1 MDTAPSRSPYDYSTG
16 VPALQAVEARM
27 ILIAGAD
34 LCQMEAAASVI
45 FDAGHVPVI
54 APWFTEPLV
63 ALSAFDAGTE
73 ESVDQILQPLTDRLI
88 ARCDAILRVGGASAA
103 ADAMA
108 GAGRARGLRV
118 FHDVKEALD
127 G

>member
-1 MDTAPSRSPYDYSTG
+1 MTTAPSRSPYDYSTG
-16 VPALQAVEARM
+16 APALQAVESRM

-34 LCQMEAAASVI
+34 LTSMEEVASVI

-63 ALSAFDAGTE
+63 AHSGFDAGTE
-73 ESVDQILQPLTDRLI
+73 ESVDQILQPLTERLI
-88 ARCDAILRVGGASAA
+88 ARCDAILRVGGPSAA
-103 ADAMA
+103 AEAMA

-118 FHDVKEALD
+118 FYDVKEALD